1 MKGVS
6 VSSALLLFLGQ
17 KSGFFLFVFCGSL
30 FVMCT
35 GQTDPSQMAPMA
47 IKEQEALYSAIQGF
61 VGSWWN
67 GSNLYPDPCGWTPIQ
82 VGLYLY
88 YTTFY
93 QRNEKVSMQKEI
105 CVVPVCSITLLLL
118 VEVISE
124 LSL

>member
-6 VSSALLLFLGQ
+6 VSSALLFLGQ
-17 KSGFFLFVFCGSL
+17 KSGFFLFVFCSSL

-35 GQTDPSQMAPMA
+35 GQADPSQMAPMA
-47 IKEQEALYSAIQGF
+47 IKEQEALDSTIQEF

-82 VGLYLY
+82 LGLYLY

-93 QRNEKVSMQKEI
+93 QRNEKVFMQKEN
-105 CVVPVCSITLLLL
+105 CVVPVFSITLLLL
-118 VEVISE
+118 VQVISE
-124 LSL
+124 LSF